1 MYEVFYGVKVMNA
14 YYNILYFFQIS
25 RKMPSM
31 NTDHN
36 YQNLVVKTEATNLS
50 HLFNSLLK
58 RDKKE
63 NPWLIRQSIHIM

>member
-1 MYEVFYGVKVMNA
+1 MYEVFYGVNVMNA

-25 RKMPSM
+25 R